1 VEETVVVV
9 VARVARVAAVARVA
23 RVAEVANAAPENS
36 TEVVLEV
43 LIHLLLVMF

>member
-1 VEETVVVV
+1 VVETVVVV
-9 VARVARVAAVARVA
+9 VAAVARVA

>member
-9 VARVARVAAVARVA
+9 VAAVAAVAAEAIA

>member
-1 VEETVVVV
+1 VEESVVVV
-9 VARVARVAAVARVA
+9 VA

>member
-9 VARVARVAAVARVA
+9 VAAVARVARVA

-36 TEVVLEV
+36 TEVVLEI